1 MSDHFLL
8 SFSTAVIGS
17 VTIVVAWQ
25 YYQCRRKSTKLLDC
39 QQSSQNAENT
49 SESGSSIRQ
58 LCIYCDYNATTPV
71 YPEVYQAMDPFF
83 KESFGNPSSAHIYG
97 NIAREAVVAARKKI
111 SQLIKA
117 SSESEI
123 YFVSCGTEA
132 DNRCIDIALMNYYE
146 RLKKEKKQEPV
157 ELFLSPFLFSPPFS
171 SSSSILPQVITSSIE
186 HPAVLCYLRNLKIAK
201 KIDLIV
207 IPVNNEGFISLP
219 SLEKALNSSV
229 ALVTI
234 MHSNNEIG
242 TIQSIKFISRAIK
255 RFNKEHNCSI
265 LFHSDCAQ
273 SMGKVLIDVIAL
285 GVDMITIVGHKY
297 GAPKGI
303 GALYVKSGIQV
314 PLMMIGGS
322 QEFGKRGG
330 K

>member
-1 MSDHFLL
+1 MNENLFLSL
-8 SFSTAVIGS
+8 STAIIGS

-25 YYQCRRKSTKLLDC
+25 YYQSRKKAFKLQDC
-39 QQSSQNAENT
+39 QEACHIV
-49 SESGSSIRQ
+49 GSSLEVSPFRGF
-58 LCIYCDYNATTPV
+58 CIYCDYNATTPV
-71 YPEVYQAMDPFF
+71 YSEVYQAIIPFF
-83 KESFGNPSSAHIYG
+83 KESFGNPSSAHVYG
-97 NIAREAVVAARKKI
+97 NVAQEAVVVARKKV

-146 RLKKEKKQEPV
+146 RVRKEKKELTEPWI
-157 ELFLSPFLFSPPFS
+157 SPFLSSPLPS
-171 SSSSILPQVITSSIE
+171 SSDLPQIITSSIE

-201 KIDLIV
+201 KISLIV
-207 IPVNNEGFISLP
+207 IPVNSEGFVSLS
-219 SLEKALNSSV
+219 SLEKALNPSV

-242 TIQSIKFISRAIK
+242 TIQPIKFISRAIK
-255 RFNKEHNCSI
+255 RFNKDHNCSI

-273 SMGKVLIDVIAL
+273 SIGKLPIDVNTL
-285 GVDMITIVGHKY
+285 GVDMVTIVGHKY

-303 GALYVKSGIQV
+303 AALYVRSGIPV

-322 QEFGKRGG
+322 QEFGKRAG